1 VLNGKPLATQL
12 ENTPKVMQH
21 LDMCKE
27 RVSYFYDIAVL
38 EVLQARPEILQPLH
52 VITKPGKKPRLV
64 LDLSR
69 NLNEFVEMET
79 FPQKTFQDAVE
90 ASTPGCYYGKMDLAD
105 CFFSFPVHKDSRHL
119 LAFELDGVYYRFRRL
134 AMGLCS
140 SPEWCQRF
148 LEVIDFELERLG
160 IKHVRMTDDFLF
172 IGHSPKAVQQAMN
185 IARRVLL
192 EHGLEINETK
202 TEGPT
207 QKLTFLGLGLDS
219 VTQTVFVPKDKL
231 SDLFSI
237 IGTVRGKDTVTRY
250 QMQSLVGKFSFVA
263 TALPGARPF
272 FRHLID
278 ASSGLASRHSRVTM
292 TAATRD
298 DLDSWSH
305 WLTNWNGQR
314 SWVRGESIVIT
325 HDASG
330 GAQGGFGFFL
340 KSLPA
345 DFSPSHLPDALREG
359 NGFAGVFSDEDS
371 LLNERSIQYGELF
384 AMATSVAMFAPYLKG
399 RAVLLETDNETDV
412 HIINRQSTACP
423 DLLRL
428 LRYIYATCA
437 HYNIDIWAKHV
448 AGANNVLADY
458 LSRPTKHMGRTRVPV
473 ELAHNMHT
481 HFIHSSGL
489 RPPSPAERSTMPTAF
504 SMC

>member
-1 VLNGKPLATQL
+1 
-12 ENTPKVMQH
+12 
-21 LDMCKE
+21 
-27 RVSYFYDIAVL
+27 
-38 EVLQARPEILQPLH
+38 
-52 VITKPGKKPRLV
+52 
-64 LDLSR
+64 
-69 NLNEFVEMET
+69 
-79 FPQKTFQDAVE
+79 
-90 ASTPGCYYGKMDLAD
+90 
-105 CFFSFPVHKDSRHL
+105 
-119 LAFELDGVYYRFRRL
+119 
-134 AMGLCS
+134 
-140 SPEWCQRF
+140 
-148 LEVIDFELERLG
+148 
-160 IKHVRMTDDFLF
+160 
-172 IGHSPKAVQQAMN
+172 
-185 IARRVLL
+185 
-192 EHGLEINETK
+192 
-202 TEGPT
+202 
-207 QKLTFLGLGLDS
+207 
-219 VTQTVFVPKDKL
+219 
-231 SDLFSI
+231 
-237 IGTVRGKDTVTRY
+237 
-250 QMQSLVGKFSFVA
+250 
-263 TALPGARPF
+263 
-272 FRHLID
+272 
-278 ASSGLASRHSRVTM
+278 
-292 TAATRD
+292 
-298 DLDSWSH
+298 
-305 WLTNWNGQR
+305 
-314 SWVRGESIVIT
+314 VIT

-458 LSRPTKHMGRTRVPV
+458 LSRPAKHMGRTRVPV